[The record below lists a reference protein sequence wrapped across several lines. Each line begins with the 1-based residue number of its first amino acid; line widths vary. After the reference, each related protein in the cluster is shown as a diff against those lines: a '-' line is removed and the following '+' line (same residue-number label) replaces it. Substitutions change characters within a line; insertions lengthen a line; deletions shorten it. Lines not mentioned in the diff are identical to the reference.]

1 MYRIE
6 EFAQETASIIAEK
19 LGGGCKVKTLAV
31 EKINTGKLYSL
42 VIVNGKY
49 NVSPNFYLGGF
60 YNRYTT
66 GEYTV
71 SETAESIIRE
81 YNKMEGLIKEDSILA
96 AHLSEKEWVKER
108 LFLQLINR
116 DRNKNF
122 LDDAVHSD
130 YAGLSLVLYVLVKE
144 DAGGTAKVKVTK
156 NMCRHFG
163 WDEEDTINYALE
175 NTMKL
180 FPVEL
185 CPLERMLSSFLNIAG
200 VDMQAAGSGIP
211 CLGED
216 LVILT
221 NRKNLYGASALF
233 YPGVLN
239 GFAERK
245 GTSLF
250 LIPSSIH
257 EFIIIP
263 DNGLYNP
270 ADLENMLREVNGTEV
285 ALDEVLSDNL
295 YYYNYVSR
303 ELSVLNAEN
312 TGTAV
317 L

>member
-6 EFAQETASIIAEK
+6 EFAQETASIITEK
-19 LGGGCKVKTLAV
+19 LGGGYKVKTLAV

-42 VIVNGKY
+42 VIVNGKH

-71 SETAESIIRE
+71 SETAENIIKE
-81 YNKMEGLIKEDSILA
+81 YNKMEGFIEEDSILA

-108 LFLQLINR
+108 LFLKLINR

-130 YAGLSLVLYVLVKE
+130 YAGLSLVLYVLVA
-144 DAGGTAKVKVTK
+144 DDGRGIAKVKVTK
-156 NMCRHFG
+156 DMCRRFG
-163 WDEEDTINYALE
+163 WNEEDTINYALE
-175 NTMKL
+175 NTMEL

-185 CPLERMLSSFLNIAG
+185 CPLERMLSSLLNITG
-200 VDMQAAGSGIP
+200 EDLQAADSAIP
-211 CLGED
+211 YLGED

-221 NRKNLYGASALF
+221 NRKNLYGAAALF
-233 YPGVLN
+233 YPGVLKEL
-239 GFAERK
+239 AEKK
-245 GTSLF
+245 GTGLF

-295 YYYNYVSR
+295 YYYNYASR
-303 ELSVLNAEN
+303 ELSALNAEN
-312 TGTAV
+312 TGTV
-317 L
+317 IL